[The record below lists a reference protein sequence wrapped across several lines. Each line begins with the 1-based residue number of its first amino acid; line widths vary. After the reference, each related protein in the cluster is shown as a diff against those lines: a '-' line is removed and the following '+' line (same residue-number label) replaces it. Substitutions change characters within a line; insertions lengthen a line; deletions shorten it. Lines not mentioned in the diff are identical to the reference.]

1 MTTKVFIDGNAGTT
15 GLQIVSRLSKR
26 PDLTLTQPD
35 EAHRKD
41 PAARREFLNKAD
53 VAILCLPDDAAIES
67 VGMVESNSV
76 RIIDTST
83 AHRTSPD
90 WVYGLPEIDKD
101 HAAKIAA
108 SRRVA
113 NPGCYPTGPILFLH
127 PLVQA
132 GLIPADYPVA
142 IGAVSGYTGGGRQMI
157 EAFEAPEPQGV
168 WASPHHVYGL
178 SLEHKHIPELQ
189 LHAGLKRRPILL
201 PSVGRFRQ
209 GMICEIPIFLD
220 LCRDGLTAKR
230 IHEALA
236 SYYDGRRFVR
246 VQPLGSGAKSTRI
259 AADYLNGTN
268 YVDLYVFAN
277 DKRGQAL
284 LVAVLDNLGKGA
296 SGAAIQNMNLVLGEP
311 EDLGL

>member
-26 PDLTLTQPD
+26 PDLTLIQPD

-41 PAARREFLNKAD
+41 PAARAEFLNKAD
-53 VAILCLPDDAAIES
+53 VAILCLPDEAARES
-67 VGMVESNSV
+67 VSLVESNSV

-90 WVYGLPEIDKD
+90 WVYGLPEMDKA

-113 NPGCYPTGPILFLH
+113 NPGCYPTGPILLLR
-127 PLVQA
+127 PLVEE
-132 GLIPADYPVA
+132 GLISADCAVS
-142 IGAVSGYTGGGRQMI
+142 ISAVSGYTGGGRQMI
-157 EAFEAPEPQGV
+157 EAFEAEKPEGIYTQ
-168 WASPHHVYGL
+168 AHHIYGL

-189 LHAGLKRRPILL
+189 QHAGLDRRPVLL

-209 GMICEIPIFLD
+209 GMIAEIPLFLD
-220 LCRDGLTAKR
+220 LCRDGVKAKDIHDALTAR
-230 IHEALA
+230 FE
-236 SYYDGRRFVR
+236 DCRFVR
-246 VQPLGSGAKSTRI
+246 VQPLQDNAGSTRVG
-259 AADYLNGTN
+259 AEYLNDTN

-277 DKRGQAL
+277 DTRGQVL
-284 LVAVLDNLGKGA
+284 LVSVLDNLGKGA
-296 SGAAIQNMNLVLGEP
+296 SGAAVQNMNLMLGKP

>member
-15 GLQIVSRLSKR
+15 GLQIVSRLTKR
-26 PDLTLTQPD
+26 SDLTLIQPD

-41 PAARREFLNKAD
+41 PAARAEFLNKAD

-67 VGMVESNSV
+67 VGLLTSNSA

-83 AHRTSPD
+83 AHRTSAD
-90 WVYGLPEIDKD
+90 WVYGLPEFDKD
-101 HAAKIAA
+101 HAAKIAS

-127 PLVQA
+127 PLIA
-132 GLIPADYPVA
+132 EGLIPSDCPVT
-142 IGAVSGYTGGGRQMI
+142 INAVSGYTGGGRKMI
-157 EAFEAPEPQGV
+157 EAFEADKPEGV
-168 WASPHHVYGL
+168 YTSPHHIYGL
-178 SLEHKHIPELQ
+178 GLEHKHIPELQ
-189 LHAGLKRRPILL
+189 QHSGLTRRPILL
-201 PSVGRFRQ
+201 PSVGKFRQ
-209 GMICEIPIFLD
+209 GMIAEIPLFLD
-220 LCRDGLTAKR
+220 LCRDGVTAR
-230 IHEALA
+230 DIHDLLA
-236 SYYDGRRFVR
+236 GYYEGCRFVR
-246 VQPLGSGAKSTRI
+246 VQPLQENASSTRV

-277 DKRGQAL
+277 DKRGQVL

-296 SGAAIQNMNLVLGEP
+296 SGAAVQNLNLMLGEP